1 MNAKVKI
8 QFPEKLISFYSSA
21 DIISAYSLAFE
32 TATQLRTLTNQ
43 ISKSTAY
50 VKAYVQE
57 NNKVDSAIFAELE
70 NLIIISHQLADSQA
84 DNYMR
89 ELNRHTHKP
98 DDHYDA
104 GDLFDAYS
112 LAHENTSW
120 LQTLFYQIKD
130 EAEIVKDA
138 VKQNIHSAAFGGLD
152 NLIHIAEYLA
162 DNHSNTFDVER
173 EKYEMEWNKIGA
185 DQND

>member
-57 NNKVDSAIFAELE
+57 NKVDSSIFAELE
-70 NLIIISHQLADSQA
+70 NLIIITHQLTDNQA
-84 DNYMR
+84 DTYKR

-98 DDHYDA
+98 DD
-104 GDLFDAYS
+104 
-112 LAHENTSW
+112 
-120 LQTLFYQIKD
+120 
-130 EAEIVKDA
+130 
-138 VKQNIHSAAFGGLD
+138 
-152 NLIHIAEYLA
+152 
-162 DNHSNTFDVER
+162 
-173 EKYEMEWNKIGA
+173 KYG
-185 DQND
+185 